1 MKLYGGIDL
10 HSNNSVFS
18 IKDETGKVI
27 SRRKLPNDLIRIFHF
42 LEPYKKQLTG
52 LVVESTFNWYWL
64 VDALLEA
71 EFHVHLANTTA
82 IQQYSGLKYADDNS
96 DADWLAE
103 MLRLGVLPEGYIYPK
118 EERTV
123 RDLMRKRMQLVQ
135 QATLNL
141 LSIQGI
147 YMRHLSYKISN
158 NKIKQ
163 LTPEIIENHFLSSN
177 VAQAAICNLTVMNCL
192 KVQVKLLEKTVLT
205 QVQLKPDFQE
215 LSSIDGI
222 GNILALTIMLETGD
236 IHRFNKVGNYASY
249 CRCVS
254 GARYSNGKKKAKTN
268 SKNGNKYLA
277 WAFVEA
283 ANFAIRY
290 NKTVKS
296 YYQRK
301 LAKTNQTVAI
311 KTVAHKLARACFYVL
326 RDKVAFDAE
335 KAFC

>member
-1 MKLYGGIDL
+1 
-10 HSNNSVFS
+10 
-18 IKDETGKVI
+18 
-27 SRRKLPNDLIRIFHF
+27 
-42 LEPYKKQLTG
+42 
-52 LVVESTFNWYWL
+52 
-64 VDALLEA
+64 
-71 EFHVHLANTTA
+71 
-82 IQQYSGLKYADDNS
+82 
-96 DADWLAE
+96 

-141 LSIQGI
+141 LSIQGL
-147 YMRHLSYKISN
+147 YMRHLSYKMSN

-163 LTPEIIENHFLSSN
+163 LIPEEIMTHFPSIN
-177 VAQAAICNLTVMNCL
+177 TAQATICNLAVMKCL
-192 KVQVKLLEKTVLT
+192 KEQIKLLEKTVLA
-205 QVQLKPDFQE
+205 QVQLKPDFKE

-222 GNILALTIMLETGD
+222 GNILALTIMVETGE
-236 IHRFNKVGNYASY
+236 IKRFNKVGNYASY
-249 CRCVS
+249 YRCVS
-254 GARYSNGKKKAKTN
+254 GARYSNDKKKGKTN

-283 ANFAIRY
+283 TNFAIRY

-311 KTVAHKLARACFYVL
+311 KTVAHKLARAFFYVL
-326 RDKVAFDAE
+326 RDKVPFEAE

>member
-18 IKDETGKVI
+18 IKDETGNVVT
-27 SRRKLPNDLIRIFHF
+27 RRKLPNDLSQIFHF

-64 VDALLEA
+64 VDALNEA
-71 EFHVHLANTTA
+71 KFDVHLANTTA

-118 EERTV
+118 EQRTV

-135 QATLNL
+135 QATQNL
-141 LSIQGI
+141 LSIQGL
-147 YMRHLSYKISN
+147 YMRHLSYKMSN

-163 LTPEIIENHFLSSN
+163 LTPEEITTHFSSTN
-177 VAQAAICNLTVMNCL
+177 TAQATICNLTVMKCL
-192 KVQVKLLEKTVLT
+192 KEQIKLLEKVVLT
-205 QVQLKPDFQE
+205 QAKLTADFQQ
-215 LSSIDGI
+215 LTSIDGV

-236 IHRFNKVGNYASY
+236 IQRFNKVGNYASY
-249 CRCVS
+249 CRCIG
-254 GARYSNGKKKAKTN
+254 GARYSNGKKKGKTN

-326 RDKVAFDAE
+326 RDKVPFNAE

>member
-18 IKDETGKVI
+18 IKDETGNVI
-27 SRRKLPNDLIRIFHF
+27 SRRKLPNDLKQILLF

-64 VDALLEA
+64 VDALNEA
-71 EFHVHLANTTA
+71 NFEVHLANTTA
-82 IQQYSGLKYADDNS
+82 IQQYSGLKYGDDKS

-103 MLRLGVLPEGYIYPK
+103 MLRLGILPEGYIYPK
-118 EERTV
+118 EDRAV

-141 LSIQGI
+141 LSIQGL
-147 YMRHLSYKISN
+147 YMRHLSYKMSN

-163 LTPEIIENHFLSSN
+163 LTPEAITTHFSSAN
-177 VAQAAICNLTVMNCL
+177 TAQATICNLIVMKCL
-192 KVQVKLLEKTVLT
+192 KEQIKLLEKIVLT
-205 QVQLKPDFQE
+205 QVQLKTDFQQ
-215 LSSIDGI
+215 LISIDGI

-249 CRCVS
+249 CRCVN

>member
-18 IKDETGKVI
+18 IKDENGKI
-27 SRRKLPNDLIRIFHF
+27 QARKKLPNDLTRIFQF
-42 LEPYKKQLTG
+42 LSPFKEEIIG

-64 VDALLEA
+64 VDALMGA
-71 EFHVHLANTTA
+71 GFRVHLANTTA

-103 MLRLGVLPEGYIYPK
+103 MLRLGILPEGYIYPK
-118 EERTV
+118 QLRTV

-135 QATLNL
+135 QCTSNL
-141 LSIQGI
+141 LSIQGL
-147 YMRHLSYKISN
+147 YMRHLNYKLSN
-158 NKIKQ
+158 HTIKK
-163 LTPEIIENHFLSSN
+163 LDTEKVEEHFNAVN
-177 VAQAAICNLTVMNCL
+177 VAQAVNCNLVVMNCL
-192 KVQVKLLEKTVLT
+192 KEQIKHIERSLLKQVKLRQE
-205 QVQLKPDFQE
+205 FQCL
-215 LSSIDGI
+215 LSINGI

-236 IHRFNKVGNYASY
+236 LKRFDKVGNYASY

-254 GARYSNGKKKAKTN
+254 GARYSNGKKKGKTN

-290 NKTVKS
+290 NKVVKS

-301 LAKTNQTVAI
+301 AAKTNRTIAI
-311 KTVAHKLARACFYVL
+311 KTVAHKLARASFYVL
-326 RDKVAFDAE
+326 RDQVDFDVN

>member
-1 MKLYGGIDL
+1 
-10 HSNNSVFS
+10 
-18 IKDETGKVI
+18 
-27 SRRKLPNDLIRIFHF
+27 
-42 LEPYKKQLTG
+42 
-52 LVVESTFNWYWL
+52 
-64 VDALLEA
+64 
-71 EFHVHLANTTA
+71 VHLANTTA
-82 IQQYSGLKYADDNS
+82 IQQYSGLKYADNNS

-118 EERTV
+118 EQRTI

-135 QATLNL
+135 QATFNL
-141 LSIQGI
+141 LSIQGL
-147 YMRHLSYKISN
+147 YMRHLSYKMSN

-163 LTPEIIENHFLSSN
+163 LTPDVIMTHFSSAN
-177 VAQAAICNLTVMNCL
+177 TAQATICNLAVMKCL
-192 KVQVKLLEKTVLT
+192 KEQIKLLEKIVLT
-205 QVQLKPDFQE
+205 EVQLTKDFQP
-215 LSSIDGI
+215 LISIDGI
-222 GNILALTIMLETGD
+222 GNILVLTIMLETRD
-236 IHRFNKVGNYASY
+236 ICRFDKVGNDASY
-249 CRCVS
+249 CRCIS
-254 GARYSNGKKKAKTN
+254 GARYSNGKKKGKTN

-301 LAKTNQTVAI
+301 LAKTNQTIAI

-326 RDKVAFDAE
+326 RDKVPFTVE

>member
-18 IKDETGKVI
+18 IKDETGDVI
-27 SRRKLPNDLIRIFHF
+27 ARRKLPNDIKQILLF
-42 LEPYKKQLTG
+42 LAPFKPQLTG

-64 VDALLEA
+64 VDALNEA
-71 EFHVHLANTTA
+71 NFQVHLANTSA
-82 IQQYSGLKYADDNS
+82 IQQYSGLKYGDDKT

-118 EERTV
+118 EQRTV

-141 LSIQGI
+141 LSIQGL
-147 YMRHLSYKISN
+147 YMRHISYKMSN

-163 LTPEIIENHFLSSN
+163 LTPDVIMTHFSSAN
-177 VAQAAICNLTVMNCL
+177 TAQATICNLSVMKCL
-192 KVQVKLLEKTVLT
+192 KEQIKLLEKIVLA

-215 LSSIDGI
+215 LITIDGI

-236 IHRFNKVGNYASY
+236 IKRFNKVGNYASY

-254 GARYSNGKKKAKTN
+254 GARYSNGKKKGKTN

-290 NKTVKS
+290 NKNVKS

-326 RDKVAFDAE
+326 RDKVPFDAE

>member
-1 MKLYGGIDL
+1 MKLFGGIDL

-18 IKDETGKVI
+18 IKDETGNVI
-27 SRRKLPNDLIRIFHF
+27 IRRKLPNDIDKILLF
-42 LEPYKKQLTG
+42 LNPFKQQLTG

-64 VDALLEA
+64 VDTLLEA
-71 EFHVHLANTTA
+71 KFVVHLANTAA

-118 EERTV
+118 AQRAV

-135 QATLNL
+135 QSTQNL

-147 YMRHLSYKISN
+147 YQRHLSYKMSN

-163 LTPEIIENHFLSSN
+163 LTQEEIKTHFPSAN
-177 VAQAAICNLTVMNCL
+177 TAQAVICNFAVMNCL
-192 KVQVKLLEKTVLT
+192 KEQIKQLEKMILT
-205 QVQLKPDFQE
+205 QVRLEPDFQE
-215 LSSIDGI
+215 LTSIDGI
-222 GNILALTIMLETGD
+222 GNILALTIMLETGN
-236 IHRFNKVGNYASY
+236 INRFHKVGNYASY
-249 CRCVS
+249 CRCIS
-254 GARYSNGKKKAKTN
+254 GARYSNGKKKGKTN

-290 NKTVKS
+290 NKEIKS
-296 YYQRK
+296 YYQQK

-326 RDKVAFDAE
+326 RDKVPFETE

>member
-18 IKDETGKVI
+18 IKDETGDVL
-27 SRRKLPNDLIRIFHF
+27 SRRKLPNDLSYIFKF
-42 LEPYKKQLTG
+42 LTPFKEQLSG

-64 VDALLEA
+64 VDALMEA
-71 EFHVHLANTTA
+71 NYHVHLANTAA

-118 EERTV
+118 ELRAV

-135 QATLNL
+135 QSTQNL
-141 LSIQGI
+141 LSIQGL
-147 YMRHLSYKISN
+147 YMRHLSYKMSN

-163 LTPEIIENHFLSSN
+163 LTPEAIEKHFPSAN
-177 VAQAAICNLTVMNCL
+177 TAQATICNLAVMNCL
-192 KVQVKLLEKTVLT
+192 KEQVKLLEKTVLT
-205 QVQLKPDFQE
+205 QVKLTDDFQQ
-215 LSSIDGI
+215 LTSIDGI

-236 IHRFNKVGNYASY
+236 IKRFNKVGNYASY
-249 CRCVS
+249 CRCIG
-254 GARYSNGKKKAKTN
+254 GARYSNGKKKGKTN

-301 LAKTNQTVAI
+301 LAKANQTVAI

-326 RDKVAFDAE
+326 RDKVPFDAE

>member
-18 IKDETGKVI
+18 IKDEAGVVI
-27 SRRKLPNDLIRIFHF
+27 ARRKLYNDLTQIFLF
-42 LEPYKKQLTG
+42 LEPFKKQLTG

-71 EFHVHLANTTA
+71 DFQVHLANTTA
-82 IQQYSGLKYADDNS
+82 IQQYSGLKYADDKT

-118 EERTV
+118 EQRTV

-135 QATLNL
+135 QTTLNL
-141 LSIQGI
+141 LSIQGL
-147 YMRHLSYKISN
+147 YMRHLSYKMSN

-163 LTPEIIENHFLSSN
+163 LTPDVIMTHFSSAN
-177 VAQAAICNLTVMNCL
+177 TAQATICNLTVMKCL
-192 KVQVKLLEKTVLT
+192 KEQIKLLEKIVLA

-215 LSSIDGI
+215 LITIDGI

-236 IHRFNKVGNYASY
+236 IKRFNKVGNYASY

-254 GARYSNGKKKAKTN
+254 GARYSNGKKKGKTN
-268 SKNGNKYLA
+268 SKNGNKYLS

-301 LAKTNQTVAI
+301 LAKPIRRLPLKQWHIN
-311 KTVAHKLARACFYVL
+311 
-326 RDKVAFDAE
+326 
-335 KAFC
+335 

>member
-18 IKDETGKVI
+18 IKDETGNVI
-27 SRRKLPNDLIRIFHF
+27 VRRKLPNDIKQILLF
-42 LEPYKKQLTG
+42 LTPFKQQLTG

-64 VDALLEA
+64 VDALIEA
-71 EFHVHLANTTA
+71 NYSVHLANTAA

-141 LSIQGI
+141 LSIQGL
-147 YMRHLSYKISN
+147 YMRHLSYKMSN

-163 LTPEIIENHFLSSN
+163 LIPEEIMTHFPSVN
-177 VAQAAICNLTVMNCL
+177 TAQATICNLAVMKCL
-192 KVQVKLLEKTVLT
+192 KEQIKLLEKTVLA
-205 QVQLKPDFQE
+205 QVQLKPDFKE

-222 GNILALTIMLETGD
+222 GNILALTIMLETVD
-236 IHRFNKVGNYASY
+236 IKRFNKVGNYASY

-254 GARYSNGKKKAKTN
+254 GARYSNGKKKGKTN

-277 WAFVEA
+277 WAFVEV

-326 RDKVAFDAE
+326 RDKVPFEAE